1 MVYLAFLGLVVL
13 LLVSVFVAQANGS
26 YNSVQSI
33 ADQMANYSSARLL
46 TQTSTM
52 LPIWLCCLFMVNILL
67 INTLCVVYVV
77 FNFDD
82 YIVSLH
88 FIIIYLSTANRESA
102 HNVKFYL
109 MYGHIGHATA
119 TVAME
124 HAAFCELFGK

>member
-67 INTLCVVYVV
+67 INNLCVVYVV
-77 FNFDD
+77 FNIDGD
-82 YIVSLH
+82 YIVHYIPYISLSP
-88 FIIIYLSTANRESA
+88 ILLLPT
-102 HNVKFYL
+102 
-109 MYGHIGHATA
+109 
-119 TVAME
+119 
-124 HAAFCELFGK
+124 GKVHTL